1 MSLIIMCIGYVLWF
15 YAGLSIRSSYEKRKS
30 LKGYD
35 KYE

>member
-1 MSLIIMCIGYVLWF
+1 MNIVVMCIGYVLWF
-15 YAGLSIRSSYEKRKS
+15 YAGLSVGRSYEKWKS